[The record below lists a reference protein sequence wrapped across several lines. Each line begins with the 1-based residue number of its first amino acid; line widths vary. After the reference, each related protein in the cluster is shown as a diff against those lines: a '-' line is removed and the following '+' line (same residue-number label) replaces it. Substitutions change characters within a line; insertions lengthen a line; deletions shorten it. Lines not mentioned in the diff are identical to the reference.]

1 MVIRVPEV
9 GLTVGPS
16 HLFCLLV
23 IICIYSL
30 FIFIQLTQFSMI
42 INTITLI
49 QFFVI

>member
-23 IICIYSL
+23 IIVYIVYSFL
-30 FIFIQLTQFSMI
+30 YNSHSFQ
-42 INTITLI
+42 
-49 QFFVI
+49 